1 MVKKNNELKYNI
13 MLFVLLIA
21 FVIVGFKYVTTVE
34 NSGMTLTTE
43 ENKSNVVY
51 SCENK
56 VTELEDIITQLEK
69 ENGELKNEVDNYDDV
84 ICFNKSF

>member
-13 MLFVLLIA
+13 ILFVLLIA

-34 NSGMTLTTE
+34 NNSMILTAE
-43 ENKSNVVY
+43 ENESNVVY
-51 SCENK
+51 SCESK
-56 VTELEDIITQLEK
+56 LIELEDTITQLE
-69 ENGELKNEVDNYDDV
+69 ERNEDLKNEVDNYDDV